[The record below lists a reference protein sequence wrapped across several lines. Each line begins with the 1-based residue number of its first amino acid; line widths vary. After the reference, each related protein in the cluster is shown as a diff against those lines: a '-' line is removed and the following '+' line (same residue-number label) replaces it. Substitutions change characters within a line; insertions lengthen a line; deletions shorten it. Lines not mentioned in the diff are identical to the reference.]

1 MGESINLRTLCKLV
15 GVERLTILR
24 WVKKGLPHTREKGR
38 HGGHAQLWFDKESAL
53 SWVSANGSLT
63 AGRKAA
69 ALANSLHETDTAR
82 SSPESKKQDSLS
94 PDISSRTSAPAPESA
109 PSSKRTV
116 ATIDMDAYR
125 EPGLLG
131 NLERLK
137 AQELATSAALIRA
150 KQANDTAAVVAL
162 SDRHIQET
170 KTLANLEQVALTYRT
185 RLGELGPRQQMQ
197 GVFEKVIVGIKNAVL
212 GIPST
217 AVAQILPYLRD
228 PDDAFKVRE
237 ILDKVTR
244 DSLRS
249 IGERPSSNA

>member
-1 MGESINLRTLCKLV
+1 MGATINLEELRALV

-38 HGGHAQLWFDKESAL
+38 RGGRPQLVFDKDAAVT
-53 SWVSANGSLT
+53 WIAANGSMT

-69 ALANSLHETDTAR
+69 ALAGKTLADV
-82 SSPESKKQDSLS
+82 SSQPEIQEQPQSQSDSG
-94 PDISSRTSAPAPESA
+94 SSATPQQEQP
-109 PSSKRTV
+109 KRAV
-116 ATIDMDAYR
+116 AQIDMDAYR

-131 NLERLK
+131 NLERIK
-137 AQELATSAALIRA
+137 AQEIATSAALLRA
-150 KQANDTAAVVAL
+150 KQANDVSAIVAL

-170 KTLANLEQVALTYRT
+170 KTLASLEQIALTYKT
-185 RLGELGPRQQMQ
+185 RIGVLGPRQQMQ
-197 GVFEKVIVGIKNAVL
+197 GVYEKVIIGIKNAVL

-217 AVAQILPYLRD
+217 AVAQLLPFLRS
-228 PDDAFKVRE
+228 PDDAYQVRA

-249 IGERPSSNA
+249 IGERNTRHA

>member
-1 MGESINLRTLCKLV
+1 M
-15 GVERLTILR
+15 
-24 WVKKGLPHTREKGR
+24 
-38 HGGHAQLWFDKESAL
+38 

-69 ALANSLHETDTAR
+69 ALAGTTNAPTEETPVRSSTASTPSESSSPVSSSPVIE
-82 SSPESKKQDSLS
+82 SSPE
-94 PDISSRTSAPAPESA
+94 PPVPYPIPR
-109 PSSKRTV
+109 RTV
-116 ATIDMDAYR
+116 ATIDLDSAR

-137 AQELATSAALIRA
+137 AQELSTSAALLRA
-150 KQANDTAAVVAL
+150 KQANNVQAIVAL
-162 SDRHIQET
+162 SDRHIKET

-217 AVAQILPYLRD
+217 AVAQILPFLRN
-228 PDDAFKVRE
+228 PEDAFQVRAV
-237 ILDKVTR
+237 LDKVTR

-249 IGERPSSNA
+249 IADRNPRKT

>member
-1 MGESINLRTLCKLV
+1 MGTTINLQELCALV

-24 WVKKGLPHTREKGR
+24 WTKKGLPHTREKGKR
-38 HGGHAQLWFDKESAL
+38 GGRPQLVFDKEAAL
-53 SWVSANGSLT
+53 SWVAANGSMT

-69 ALANSLHETDTAR
+69 AISSQPFAEQPEAAAPAEPV
-82 SSPESKKQDSLS
+82 SSPS
-94 PDISSRTSAPAPESA
+94 P
-109 PSSKRTV
+109 PSSSDTPTTTTRKRTP
-116 ATIDMDAYR
+116 ATIDMDVVR

-137 AQELATSAALIRA
+137 AQEVATSTALLRA
-150 KQANDTAAVVAL
+150 KQANDIQAIVAL

-170 KTLANLEQVALTYRT
+170 KTLASLEQIALTYKT
-185 RLGELGPRQQMQ
+185 KLGELGPRQQMQ
-197 GVFEKVIVGIKNAVL
+197 SVYEKVIIGIKNSVL

-217 AVAQILPYLRD
+217 AVAQLLPFLRS
-228 PDDAFKVRE
+228 PDDAYQVRA

-249 IGERPSSNA
+249 IGERTTRHA